1 MAGPVLQEFLHVL
14 TRKLML
20 AFHEAKKKKKKES
33 NEQVYG
39 AFLFWLHSRIEV
51 SRHRLQGHA
60 VPDPGLCSVSI
71 KTENDP
77 KEAGGLTNSPSD
89 PHVMTERLLWVLRR
103 IQGRG

>member
-1 MAGPVLQEFLHVL
+1 
-14 TRKLML
+14 ML
-20 AFHEAKKKKKKES
+20 AFHEAKKKKKKKES

-77 KEAGGLTNSPSD
+77 KEARGLTNSPSD